1 MIMSKKAVKSLFF
14 VYLLRK
20 NEKMLNI
27 LLIFC

>member
-1 MIMSKKAVKSLFF
+1 MSKKTVKTLFS

>member
-1 MIMSKKAVKSLFF
+1 MSKNTLKTLFS

-20 NEKMLNI
+20 IEKTLNI